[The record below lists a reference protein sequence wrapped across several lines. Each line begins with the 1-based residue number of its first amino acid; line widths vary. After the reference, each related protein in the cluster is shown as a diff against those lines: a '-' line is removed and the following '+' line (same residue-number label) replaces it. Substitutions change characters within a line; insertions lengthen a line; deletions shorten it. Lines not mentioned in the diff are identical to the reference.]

1 MQTSSKTSVAPRRRP
16 CRRIAIPAI
25 AAAIALLFGATSSG
39 ARAVD
44 EDYRISAGDMIEF
57 QIIEEPDTFI
67 AQRVTLSGEL
77 PLPMIG
83 VVKVAGLTLREAEV
97 KLCDLYI
104 AGNYFITP
112 QVILIVQ
119 EYSDRSISILGEVA
133 KPEQIPFPVESET
146 LGIVRAITL
155 AGGLTRTA
163 RADRIEITRRT
174 PDGTEEHY
182 TVNFRSFVSG
192 RAQDRVRQ
200 FQLLPGDIVYV
211 PERRF

>member
-1 MQTSSKTSVAPRRRP
+1 M
-16 CRRIAIPAI
+16 
-25 AAAIALLFGATSSG
+25 
-39 ARAVD
+39 D
-44 EDYRISAGDMIEF
+44 EDYGISPGDMIEF
-57 QIIEEPDTFI
+57 QIFEEPDTFI

-83 VVKVAGLTLREAEV
+83 VVKVSDLTLREAET
-97 KLCDLYI
+97 KLRDLYI
-104 AGNYFITP
+104 AGNYFIKP

-119 EYSDRSISILGEVA
+119 EYSDRSISILGQVVN
-133 KPEQIPFPVESET
+133 PEQIPFPVESET

-174 PDGTEEHY
+174 PEGTEEHY
-182 TVNFRSFVSG
+182 TVNFRSFVTG
-192 RAQDRVRQ
+192 RDQDRVRQ